1 MGDLQLVFLQ
11 YADKTRS
18 LAGCA
23 KCHLKFFTPQQ
34 LMKQPQ
40 AAAEFLRE
48 KFARHTCKG
57 EIFEE
62 TRAGTVQPRRLRIMK
77 PTDDTSSLG
86 ICEVCNMRF
95 LAPAYFRGL
104 ADQAE
109 KHIRRQFDRHRCRR
123 RDAS

>member
-11 YADKTRS
+11 YVDKTPS
-18 LAGCA
+18 LADCA

-48 KFARHTCKG
+48 KLARNTCKG

-62 TRAGTVQPRRLRIMK
+62 TRPGALQKRRLRIIK
-77 PTDDTSSLG
+77 QTDDTSS
-86 ICEVCNMRF
+86 F
-95 LAPAYFRGL
+95 LREAHPLTSRG
-104 ADQAE
+104 
-109 KHIRRQFDRHRCRR
+109 
-123 RDAS
+123 